1 MQLLAIF
8 SRFRPNPLAGFVAGL
23 LLTIIGG
30 CPCTEEDCISAV
42 TLEITPWVEDV
53 ELVPGTVVTIT
64 ATQGATSLEF
74 EAPCE
79 LDPRDELGTG
89 VACTVLADGGESIGG
104 LGTRG
109 EGPDR
114 EVFFGFFEDQLPRPE
129 DLQIRFPAG
138 EVVAVQVVWGPNN
151 ETACQQP
158 CRFLEDITAQ
168 RLR

>member
-1 MQLLAIF
+1 MRLSNLGWKAI
-8 SRFRPNPLAGFVAGL
+8 RLLAGFVAGL
-23 LLTIIGG
+23 LLTITGG
-30 CPCTEEDCISAV
+30 CPCTEEGCISAV
-42 TLEITPWVEDV
+42 ALEVTPWVEDV
-53 ELVPGTVVTIT
+53 ELLPGTALTIT

-79 LDPRDELGTG
+79 LDTRDELGTG
-89 VACTVLADGGESIGG
+89 VACRVPEDGDRSIQVI
-104 LGTRG
+104 TRG

-114 EVFFGFFEDQLPRPE
+114 TVSLAFYADELPRPE
-129 DLQIRFPAG
+129 EVQIRFPAG

-158 CRFLEDITAQ
+158 CRFLQDITAQ